1 MLAVPQLGRPRHRSL
16 RLRVEV
22 VVTYSITLLV
32 SP

>member
-1 MLAVPQLGRPRHRSL
+1 MHAVPQQGRPRRRSL
-16 RLRVEV
+16 RLRVED